1 MNKLNESADLID
13 KYMDRNIQ
21 IERILKESLD
31 DLGNIADSIVQSRP
45 AVAMNIYAI
54 KNKIFKA
61 WRKARSRNING
72 KKYINKLMKCQVE
85 DKGVKHG

>member
-1 MNKLNESADLID
+1 MENKNENTKRGQEGNRMNKLNESADLID

-61 WRKARSRNING
+61 WRKAE
-72 KKYINKLMKCQVE
+72 KEEKCR
-85 DKGVKHG
+85 K